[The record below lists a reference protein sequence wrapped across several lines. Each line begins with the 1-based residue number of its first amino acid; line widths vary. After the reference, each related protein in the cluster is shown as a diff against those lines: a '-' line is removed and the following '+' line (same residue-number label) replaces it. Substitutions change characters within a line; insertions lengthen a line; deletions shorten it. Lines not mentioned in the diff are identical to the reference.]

1 MCPAGWGLVAAGF
14 LTFGVSAGMMHSYPV
29 FFVAF
34 LAAFGWGRA
43 EASVAYSASQ
53 LLTGASSRSWACWS
67 IASDRGDSSC
77 SAASCSPPVSR

>member
-1 MCPAGWGLVAAGF
+1 MSWLGRVPKGWGLVAAGF

-43 EASVAYSASQ
+43 EASVAYSA
-53 LLTGASSRSWACWS
+53 
-67 IASDRGDSSC
+67 C
-77 SAASCSPPVSR
+77 SAASCSRLVLR

>member
-1 MCPAGWGLVAAGF
+1 MSWLGRVPTGWGLVAAGF

-43 EASVAYSASQ
+43 
-53 LLTGASSRSWACWS
+53 
-67 IASDRGDSSC
+67 
-77 SAASCSPPVSR
+77 